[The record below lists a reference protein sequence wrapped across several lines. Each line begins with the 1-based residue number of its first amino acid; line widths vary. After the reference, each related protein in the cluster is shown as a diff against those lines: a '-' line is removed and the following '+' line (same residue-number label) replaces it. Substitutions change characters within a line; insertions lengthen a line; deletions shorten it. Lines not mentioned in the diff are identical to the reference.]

1 VSVQG
6 DQEGLLAILNFIFNW
21 YNCTSCTRSTSREVR
36 VNLERAQMYLSLRLR
51 ADISKVT
58 AHERIQHLSRRL
70 PAGYF

>member
-1 VSVQG
+1 VSLQG

-21 YNCTSCTRSTSREVR
+21 YNCKSCTRSTSR
-36 VNLERAQMYLSLRLR
+36 VNLERAQMYLSLRLG

-58 AHERIQHLSRRL
+58 AHERIQHLYRSL